1 MGSGPPK
8 IKDLNRDVY
17 DVRICAICLSP
28 MEVAFPHSLLKS
40 AASLSTSPPVDSM
53 GNIVA
58 PQVVELNG
66 DKECPPPAPMESNPR
81 SSLPSQPLLSS
92 SMDGDG
98 LYALTSP
105 ASLTPFQHS
114 WPSPETSFSAAE
126 SSTQSL
132 QPFSTA
138 FPDTA
143 LSLLC
148 TASAIQDPY
157 TFPDNFTLPAF
168 SFATQDPE
176 PLPAPIDPS
185 APSVGTGTGSAA
197 VTAALAALLGTDKP
211 PPAQP
216 AAAFFHRLTCTDCGI
231 NVHLGCHC
239 ESGGLS
245 VLESEAMKG
254 KAPKKHSGRFCN
266 DLSCYLSL

>member
-1 MGSGPPK
+1 
-8 IKDLNRDVY
+8 
-17 DVRICAICLSP
+17 

-40 AASLSTSPPVDSM
+40 AASLSPSPSVDSA
-53 GNIVA
+53 NNTVT
-58 PQVVELNG
+58 PQAAQLNG
-66 DKECPPPAPMESNPR
+66 DEAPPAAPIESDPQ

-92 SMDGDG
+92 NMEGES
-98 LYALTSP
+98 LFALTSS
-105 ASLTPFQHS
+105 ASVTSFQHS

-126 SSTQSL
+126 TSTQSL

-138 FPDTA
+138 FPDTS

-148 TASAIQDPY
+148 TASAVQDPY

-168 SFATQDPE
+168 SFAAQDPGSV
-176 PLPAPIDPS
+176 PGPVDQS
-185 APSVGTGTGSAA
+185 APSVGTGSAA

-211 PPAQP
+211 PPTHP
-216 AAAFFHRLTCTDCGI
+216 AAAFFHRLTCSECGI

-239 ESGGLS
+239 ESGGLN

-254 KAPKKHSGRFCN
+254 TDEKLGHVIVHRGVVCPFYLFLHSFTHRSPSLFC
-266 DLSCYLSL
+266 LTRRCLEMRLLRR